1 MTPSLPTPKP
11 GGTSEGG
18 FVPGRVTRRAAAPAG
33 TPGAIPAKAVP
44 GTGAGKAVPG
54 KAGKKQAKAATP
66 AKAAAN
72 TASISATI
80 REAAAAAKRR
90 VLAITNAHVVPI
102 DGEPFTGTV
111 LVEGGKILGLGASLQ
126 VPEGADIVD
135 AKGQWLLPGFIDA
148 HVHLGM
154 DPEGELESAS
164 DVNEMTDP
172 VMAGV
177 RAIDAVDPFDPGFDD
192 ALAGG
197 ITAVNVNPG
206 SGNPIGG
213 LAVALHT
220 HGRYIEE
227 MVLRSPS
234 GLKSALGENPKTV
247 YGEKK
252 KTPSTR
258 LGTAL
263 VIRQAFMAAQNWLAQ
278 PEPRPRDAHMEAL
291 AMVLRKEIPWRQHC
305 HRADDIATAIR
316 LADEFGYD
324 LVIDH
329 GTEAHVLG
337 DVLAARGTPVLIGP
351 LFTSKSK
358 PELRGRSIA
367 NPGKLAAAGVEI
379 SIITDHPVVPIG
391 FLVHQAAFAVKEGL
405 DRDTAL
411 RAITINPAKALGL
424 DHRMGSLKAGKDADL
439 VLWSGDP
446 LDIMSR
452 AMGVFIGGKQVYTY
466 DAVAH
471 AGASASRV

>member
-1 MTPSLPTPKP
+1 MTPTLPTPKP
-11 GGTSEGG
+11 A
-18 FVPGRVTRRAAAPAG
+18 FVPGRVTKPAAAAAAP
-33 TPGAIPAKAVP
+33 TPPSKPGSGKPSGKGKPAKGVP
-44 GTGAGKAVPG
+44 SRP
-54 KAGKKQAKAATP
+54 
-66 AKAAAN
+66 AAN
-72 TASISATI
+72 TASISAAI
-80 REAAAAAKRR
+80 REAADAAKKR
-90 VLAITNAHVVPI
+90 VLAITNAHVVPVE
-102 DGEPFTGTV
+102 GEPFDGTV
-111 LVEGGKILGLGASLQ
+111 LVEGGKILALGASVQ
-126 VPEGADIVD
+126 VPAGADVLD
-135 AKGQWLLPGFIDA
+135 AAGKWLLPGFIDA

-154 DPEGELESAS
+154 HPEGEVGSTS

-177 RAIDAVDPFDPGFDD
+177 RALDAVNPFDPGFDD

-234 GLKSALGENPKTV
+234 GLKSALGENPKNI
-247 YGEKK
+247 YGDKK
-252 KTPSTR
+252 QTPSTR

-263 VIRQAFMAAQNWLAQ
+263 VIRKAFMDAQNWLAL
-278 PEPRPRDAHMEAL
+278 PEPRPRNIHLEAL

-305 HRADDIATAIR
+305 HRADDVATAIR

-351 LFTSKSK
+351 LFTTKSK
-358 PELRGRSIA
+358 PELRARSIA

-379 SIITDHPVVPIG
+379 SIITDHPVVPIN
-391 FLVHQAAFAVKEGL
+391 FLVHQATFAVREGL

-411 RAITINPAKALGL
+411 RAITINPAKVLGL
-424 DHRMGSLKAGKDADL
+424 AKRIGSLKVGKDADL

-446 LDIMSR
+446 LDVMQR
-452 AMGVFIGGKQVYTY
+452 ALQVFIGGKPVYTY
-466 DAVAH
+466 DVATRL
-471 AGASASRV
+471 GAAASR